1 MVNMVMSDFTLKG
14 EHVMAIARLYNDKPV
29 FDLDICG
36 ETLIEGAEY
45 SELLKAMETIRDE
58 LEALSSY
65 WKEPGRQLAEFNKLW
80 SSKEGEADGIQLQAL
95 AEE

>member
-14 EHVMAIARLYNDKPV
+14 EHVMTVARLHNEKPV

-45 SELLKAMETIRDE
+45 NELLKAMETIRAE
-58 LEALSSY
+58 LEELSSY
-65 WKEPGRQLAEFNKLW
+65 WRKPGELLSEFDGLWRNK
-80 SSKEGEADGIQLQAL
+80 GEKTNADG
-95 AEE
+95 E